1 MSRMDAMVAVRA
13 ALFVVLCTAM
23 PGQTPATPQQPAV
36 KLRVF
41 DLKGGPVQAFTLTLR
56 ARSSPQHAFATMP
69 EYTERQFLPR
79 DFPGEFLPLLDLP
92 DGEYYALVTADMHA
106 PTRSEPFRVTGGEP
120 VAEVVVR
127 LTRGG
132 VIAGHVVDAAGKPVA
147 GVTVASGAEL
157 GFGFD
162 IEIDDP
168 RRATLPDAT
177 VRSVVTDAGG
187 AFRLPLLV
195 FDSYRLTA
203 VHPRFCLAIQHGL
216 QVKGERVIE
225 APTIT
230 MVRGAVVA
238 GKAMRAGAPMDK
250 LTLWIELPVTTD
262 PIKMFQRRTG
272 FQARAVSG
280 ADGRFR
286 FVHPI
291 PPGTYVLCA
300 TVHPSAKDEPSLR
313 NRAQKQNGREI
324 VIEAGK
330 DRLDEVF
337 EFPAK

>member
-1 MSRMDAMVAVRA
+1 MLTVSPMTRLA
-13 ALFVVLCTAM
+13 AFLLALCT
-23 PGQTPATPQQPAV
+23 TLPAQSA
-36 KLRVF
+36 KLRVI
-41 DLKGGPVQAFTLTLR
+41 DLKGGPVQSFLLTVR
-56 ARSSPQHAFATMP
+56 KRESAKAPFATLP
-69 EYTERQFLPR
+69 QFAGKHVEPR
-79 DFPGEFLPLLDLP
+79 DFKSDFLVLSDLA
-92 DGEYYALVTADMHA
+92 DGEYYALVAADLHA
-106 PTRSEPFRVTGGEP
+106 PTKCEPFRVQGDLATP
-120 VAEVVVR
+120 EVTIR

-132 VIAGHVVDAAGKPVA
+132 VIAGRVVDAAGKPVA

-157 GFGFD
+157 GMNFD

-168 RRATLPDAT
+168 AWATLPDAT
-177 VRSVVTDAGG
+177 FRSVVTDAGG

-195 FDSYRLTA
+195 FGSYRLTA
-203 VHPRFCLAIQHGL
+203 IHPQFCLATQHGL
-216 QVKGERVIE
+216 QVKDDQAVV

-238 GKAMRAGAPMDK
+238 GKAMRAGAPMEK

-286 FVHPI
+286 FEHPI
-291 PPGTYVLCA
+291 PPGTYNLCA
-300 TVHPSAKDEPSLR
+300 TVNPRAKDEPALR
-313 NRAQKQNGREI
+313 NRAQKENGREI

-330 DRLDEVF
+330 DLLDEVF